1 MWNSKR
7 NCFIILLAHPT
18 HTDLRK
24 NINNDIVD
32 IFIKTCNPMRKIL
45 LGANKPMQGPTDLLW
60 IDPEDQFK
68 DIAQFTR
75 PIDITCISSFW
86 LTKTF

>member
-1 MWNSKR
+1 
-7 NCFIILLAHPT
+7 
-18 HTDLRK
+18 
-24 NINNDIVD
+24 
-32 IFIKTCNPMRKIL
+32 MRKIL

-75 PIDITCISSFW
+75 PIDITCISSF
-86 LTKTF
+86 